1 MFLLMFTAV
10 KAINK
15 AVRFQNSKF
24 TKMESRRN
32 RQRKSKSSDY
42 LSQFVTS
49 NRKSDSERTKRFSGA
64 FSFESSY
71 TNRNPKL
78 KYKKKGVR
86 AEKGIGGGE
95 KKPPRANP
103 NFSKRK
109 DWGKETG
116 KEKNGEQDIKVLN
129 PTSKSKTIERRKESR
144 LLPEQGG
151 FPLFVSW
158 MVVWVWEGSL

>member
-1 MFLLMFTAV
+1 MRRLELDAEKLLMFLLMFTAV

-95 KKPPRANP
+95 KKNYH
-103 NFSKRK
+103 
-109 DWGKETG
+109 
-116 KEKNGEQDIKVLN
+116 EQTLIF
-129 PTSKSKTIERRKESR
+129 KTKKLRERRPNRKTLITKLRTNLGAS
-144 LLPEQGG
+144 
-151 FPLFVSW
+151 S
-158 MVVWVWEGSL
+158 